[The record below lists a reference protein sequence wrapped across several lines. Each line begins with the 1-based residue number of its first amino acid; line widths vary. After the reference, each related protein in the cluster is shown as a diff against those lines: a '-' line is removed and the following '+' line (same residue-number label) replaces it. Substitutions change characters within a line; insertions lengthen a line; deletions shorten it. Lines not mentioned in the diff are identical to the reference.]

1 MRATKI
7 ALEEHVN
14 PPDLADAAARFYPP
28 PTWAKLREPL
38 LDIHGRLLAAMDA
51 SGIETT
57 VLSLNAPGIQAIP
70 GKREAI
76 DTARRANDYFAE
88 QVAKNPKRFQAWAAL
103 PMQDPEAAAVELTRC
118 VRDLG
123 CKGALVNGFSQTEDP
138 AGILYYDLPQYRPF
152 WAVVEQLDVPF
163 YMHPR
168 QLAGERSDVQ
178 GYPWLQGS
186 AWSFGVEVATHAL
199 RLMTSGLFDAYPKL
213 KIIIG
218 HLGETLPHAMWRIDH
233 RIQAI
238 ARGTPAKKTVTE
250 YLRSNFYFSTSGNF
264 STLALMNTILAVG
277 AERIV
282 FSVDYPYEA
291 MPEAAAWFDQLEV
304 ISQADWYKIA
314 RGNAE
319 KLLKMDKAKQ
329 SGASA

>member
-14 PPDLADAAARFYPP
+14 PPELADAAARFYPSE
-28 PTWAKLREPL
+28 TWSRLRAPL
-38 LDIHGRLLAAMDA
+38 LDIHGRLLDAMDK

-57 VLSLNAPGIQAIP
+57 VLSLNAPGIQAITSKP
-70 GKREAI
+70 EAI

-88 QVAKNPKRFQAWAAL
+88 QVARNPKRFQAFAAL
-103 PMQDPEAAAVELTRC
+103 PMQDPEAAIEELIRC
-118 VRDLG
+118 VRDLRF
-123 CKGALVNGFSQTEDP
+123 KGALVNGFSQTEDP
-138 AGILYYDLPQYRPF
+138 VRILYYDLPQYRAF
-152 WAVVEQLDVPF
+152 WAALEQLDVPF
-163 YMHPR
+163 YLHPR
-168 QLAGERSDVQ
+168 QLAGERSDVA

-199 RLMTSGLFDAYPKL
+199 RLMTSGLFDACPKL
-213 KIIIG
+213 TIILG

-238 ARGTPAKKTVTE
+238 ARGVPAKRTVAE

-264 STLALMNTILAVG
+264 STLALMNTLLAVG
-277 AERIV
+277 ADRV
-282 FSVDYPYEA
+282 LFSVDYPYET
-291 MPEAAAWFDQLEV
+291 MEEAAKWFDHLEV
-304 ISQADWYKIA
+304 ISEGDWHKLA

-319 KLLKMDKAKQ
+319 KLLKL
-329 SGASA
+329 

>member
-1 MRATKI
+1 MRAAKI
-7 ALEEHVN
+7 AIEEHVN
-14 PPDLADAAARFYPP
+14 PPELADAASHFYPP
-28 PTWAKLREPL
+28 QTWAKLREPL
-38 LDIHGRLLAAMDA
+38 LDIHGRLLNAMDA
-51 SGIETT
+51 GGVETT
-57 VLSLNAPGIQAIP
+57 ILSLNAPGIQAMP
-70 GKREAI
+70 SRREAI
-76 DTARRANDYFAE
+76 ATARQANDYFAE
-88 QVAKNPKRFQAWAAL
+88 QVARNPQRFQAWAAL
-103 PMQDPEAAAVELTRC
+103 PMQDPEAAAQELIRC
-118 VRDLG
+118 VRELG
-123 CKGALVNGFSQTEDP
+123 FKGAMVNGFSQTDGPE
-138 AGILYYDLPQYRPF
+138 GILYYDLPQYRAF

-168 QLAGERSDVQ
+168 QLADERSDVK

-213 KIIIG
+213 AIILG
-218 HLGETLPHAMWRIDH
+218 HLGENLPHAMWRIDH

-250 YLRSNFYFSTSGNF
+250 YLRSNFYYSTSGNF

-277 AERIV
+277 AERV
-282 FSVDYPYEA
+282 MFAVDYPYETIA
-291 MPEAAAWFDQLEV
+291 EAAAWFDSLV
-304 ISQADWYKIA
+304 ISEADWHRIA

-319 KLLKMDKAKQ
+319 KLLKLGQTKQ